1 MCSSQ
6 SSSKL
11 QAEAEEATK
20 ADDEHIE
27 SSNCSEVCD
36 VIAENAPTK
45 DDHDQLVEVTEEV
58 ATKID
63 KDLKSPL
70 LITDVDDEICSDEE
84 YYEEIDPGS
93 AFTCLQCQIEH
104 YPENFVEGSKVLFYG
119 LCRWHLGVYK
129 CKNCLKNLI
138 GLSKIRD
145 HRQIWSAP
153 S

>member
-1 MCSSQ
+1 M
-6 SSSKL
+6 K
-11 QAEAEEATK
+11 ATK
-20 ADDEHIE
+20 ANDEHIE
-27 SSNCSEVCD
+27 SSNCNEVRD
-36 VIAENAPTK
+36 VIAENAPTI
-45 DDHDQLVEVTEEV
+45 DDQLVEVTEEV
-58 ATKID
+58 ATTID

-84 YYEEIDPGS
+84 YYKEIDPGS
-93 AFTCLQCQIEH
+93 VFTCLQFKIEH

-145 HRQIWSAP
+145 HRKICRAP